1 MGKKKVSSKGKLI
14 GDVAKIFDIIPDTTR
29 VIGEAVHAVVP
40 LVDKVLE
47 QNYQKK
53 NRLVRLPNMVDMN
66 IREAE
71 HHLQELGFV
80 VSVILAKPH
89 QRYVKRGAGEVVAM
103 VPKSGNVEPG
113 TLVKLY
119 YVSQDVIEA
128 SDQTVSLPNL
138 IGLPLEEAQEHLRE
152 LGVKP
157 ILITTQAQARYANR
171 QTEIVLDMQP
181 KPNVLKSGIPKG
193 SFVKLYYLTEAGL
206 GASQMMNQR
215 VRAKKLDVPTLIKKV
230 PKLLPI
236 KKKTKDKP

>member
-1 MGKKKVSSKGKLI
+1 MTKKKLPINGKTV
-14 GDVAKIFDIIPDTTR
+14 GKVAKIFDMIPDTTR

-53 NRLVRLPNMVDMN
+53 NRLVQLPNVVDMD
-66 IREAE
+66 IVEAQT
-71 HHLQELGFV
+71 HLEEQGFV
-80 VSVILAKPH
+80 VSKILAKPH
-89 QRYVKRGAGEVVAM
+89 QRYAKKQANEVVAM
-103 VPKSGNVEPG
+103 LPKSGNVEPG

-157 ILITTQAQARYANR
+157 ILIATQAQARYANR